1 MKKTIFLLTSSLILS
16 CSSTNN
22 IDFNIP
28 QKVNNTSKLKLSS
41 SKKLVTDAPTSSNKA
56 VVDILKKS
64 SKGLY
69 LISESD
75 VEFETFVWNSFGNIS
90 SEKILNK
97 LKQNPKL
104 KIAKQPKGINWL
116 KDYATDKY
124 WLDGGYSSEE
134 SKKLALSYKNLID
147 NMTKNLK
154 DIELYLIDDPSNLQD
169 YPNNGDFSGE
179 VGFYL
184 FGKYGNDV
192 IGIYAYLVWT

>member
-1 MKKTIFLLTSSLILS
+1 LILS
-16 CSSTNN
+16 CSSTSN

-28 QKVNNTSKLKLSS
+28 QKGNNTSKLKLSS
-41 SKKLVTDAPTSSNKA
+41 SKKLVTDVPTSSNKF
-56 VVDILKKS
+56 VFDLLKKS

-75 VEFETFVWNSFGNIS
+75 VEFETFVWNSFGNITP
-90 SEKILNK
+90 EKILNK
-97 LKQNPKL
+97 LRQDPKL

-116 KDYATDKY
+116 KDYTTDKY
-124 WLDGGYSSEE
+124 WLDGGYSEEE

-154 DIELYLIDDPSNLQD
+154 DIELYLVDDPSNLQD
-169 YPNNGDFSGE
+169 YPNSGDFSGE

-184 FGKYGNDV
+184 MGKYGNDV